1 MSRFNLLEQ
10 AWIPVKGLSEHIKV
24 CEIVNSDMRG
34 LDAPRADFN
43 AALMQFLIGVL
54 QTVMAPEN
62 PREWRKFY
70 TNPPTE
76 NELQEKLVTIKE
88 AFYLD
93 GEGYR
98 FMQDGLAKEVG
109 KLLPIEEMIFGA
121 PGGSGKEGNKDHFI
135 KQNDIS
141 GLCYSCCAT
150 GLLSA
155 NIFAEDGGQSY
166 FPTMRGNGYISTLVC
181 LDETS
186 TESSLLWK
194 NVWLN
199 VLCRKSIKIDVN
211 DLFMWCKDLPDKPQV
226 EQFCKNKSDIKSLKQ
241 EKKESKDKEIK
252 EQIAEKLGGLEK
264 NQKALQEDLDSLV
277 GEKEILPDDNNFLQV
292 YWAWMR
298 RFLLDTEDLDF
309 DRCSICHAKGSLIK
323 KFYKKNKGYK
333 YPKEHWQNKHPFS
346 PSEKYERANYDQ
358 NNEKYKDK
366 MLALGMTVNGLP
378 YSNWQDFL
386 LLTAKKAPAEVVM
399 QHLKRLSPE
408 SQLVIS
414 GFGYAMESN
423 SPLGWYD
430 SKTPL
435 YIIDDD
441 LSRNQFENEANKFIR
456 AASQIADAER
466 GYLVNAIKIAWFGYD
481 VEAENRKKPKDRKKD
496 PFVKDPRKN
505 KLYDQPINIAK
516 SFWGSTESKF
526 YSSLSELYKLA
537 GNNQLTDLN
546 LIALR
551 NLWYMHIKTCAE
563 GIFNHWAFKSN
574 IQTNPRRIALAH
586 KQLMQNLNSQSL
598 KNETLGLPKEHKHD

>member
-1 MSRFNLLEQ
+1 MSRFNLLEE
-10 AWIPVKGLSEHIKV
+10 AWIPVKGCSKHIKV
-24 CEIVNSDMRG
+24 SEIVHSDILG

-43 AALMQFLIGVL
+43 AALMQFLIGLL
-54 QTVMAPEN
+54 QTVMPPEN
-62 PREWRKFY
+62 PREWRKLY
-70 TNPPTE
+70 AAPPTE
-76 NELQEKLVTIKE
+76 SELQVKLDGIKP

-93 GEGYR
+93 GDGYR

-109 KLLPIEEMIFGA
+109 KHLPIEEMIFGA
-121 PGGSGKEGNKDHFI
+121 PGGSGKEGNKDHFT
-135 KQNDIS
+135 KRNDIS
-141 GLCYSCCAT
+141 GLCYSCSAT
-150 GLLSA
+150 GLLAA

-181 LDETS
+181 LDETNA
-186 TESSLLWK
+186 ESSLLWK
-194 NVWLN
+194 NIWLN
-199 VLCRKSIKIDVN
+199 VLCKKNPKIEVSEF
-211 DLFMWCKDLPDKPQV
+211 FMWCKDLPDKPQV
-226 EQFCKNKSDIKSLKQ
+226 EQFCKNKFAVKSLKQ
-241 EKKESKDKEIK
+241 KKKESKDKELKKQISK
-252 EQIAEKLGGLEK
+252 ELGDLEK
-264 NQKALQEDLDSLV
+264 NQKLLQEDLDSLV
-277 GEKEILPDDNNFLQV
+277 GEKEILPDENNFLQV

-298 RFLLDTEDLDF
+298 RFLLDTETLDSN
-309 DRCSICHAKGSLIK
+309 RCGICHATDNLIT

-333 YPKEHWQNKHPFS
+333 YPKEHWQNRHPFS

-366 MLALGMTVNGLP
+366 MLALSMSVNGLP

-386 LLTAKKAPAEVVM
+386 LLTTKTAPAEVIA
-399 QHLKRLSPE
+399 QHLKKLSGE
-408 SQLVIS
+408 NQLVIS
-414 GFGYAMESN
+414 AFGYAMESN

-435 YIIDDD
+435 YIIEDES
-441 LSRNQFENEANKFIR
+441 SRSQFENEANKFIS
-456 AASQIADAER
+456 AANRIADAEG

-481 VEAENRKKPKDRKKD
+481 VEAESKKKPKDRKKD

-516 SFWGSTESKF
+516 SFLSNTESKF
-526 YSSLSELYKLA
+526 YSSLQELHSLA
-537 GNNQLTDLN
+537 DNDQLTDLN
-546 LIALR
+546 LIKLR
-551 NLWYMHIKTCAE
+551 NSWYMHIKISAE
-563 GIFNHWAFKSN
+563 DIFNHWAFKSN